1 MKKNFKFLLIAAAAL
16 SFAACDPDQKDPV
29 TPGPGNEPEPEPE
42 VELNQNLEFT
52 LEVTTV
58 EAELAKIKVNHN
70 GEAKD
75 TWYGFYTTDV
85 EGDDLSLISEEVDAL
100 LEDGKV
106 TGLKKQKSTTVTLRG
121 LEPATDYKYIAFGLS
136 DEGELY
142 GSPASVT
149 FTTLKGEVQF
159 KENSAWTVT
168 YSGPGKING
177 TDYDHTVTVTSTD
190 SNPYFITAVSKAD
203 FETLGIAAIAED
215 NLAYL
220 KEYLAY
226 FNENQ
231 GTNYTLSDI
240 LFQGTGTDALM
251 LEAGIDWIAL
261 AVGVGTDGELNG
273 LYAKSAVITV
283 EEEEPTEA
291 YSSWIGTWTWT
302 GANGVAWDITFEK
315 GINNVHYRMSGWEG
329 AEAEGLYVKVDWMA
343 EDELWA
349 IYTQSLGT
357 YNFGSA
363 GDGEILF
370 VGSDAEGYFYP
381 SIGLPICVGGFAE
394 DGSRVVYG
402 YTEETEEGLFGFS
415 LMHFIAQIG
424 TQWYGITN
432 TSEWPTFPITI
443 TPAARTTRSSESAA
457 AENVQVVTN
466 LVRPYKTFGSAR

>member
-1 MKKNFKFLLIAAAAL
+1 MKKNFKFLLIAAATL

-29 TPGPGNEPEPEPE
+29 TPGPGNVPEPEPE

-220 KEYLAY
+220 KEYLTY

-251 LEAGIDWIAL
+251 LEAGIDWVAL
-261 AVGVGTDGELNG
+261 AIGVGTDGELNG

-329 AEAEGLYVKVDWMA
+329 PESEGLYVTVDWMA

-357 YNFGSA
+357 YNFGSN
-363 GDGEILF
+363 GDGEIIF
-370 VGSDAEGYFYP
+370 VGADADDYFYP

-402 YTEETEEGLFGFS
+402 YTEETEEGLFSFAY
-415 LMHFIAQIG
+415 MHFIAQIG

-457 AENVQVVTN
+457 ENVQVVTN